1 MYGLVHKAMKD
12 LVIKKFGEAS
22 WQRICHDAGYE
33 GSDFVDMQSYPDEQ
47 TYKLVG
53 SASQI
58 LNMPAADLLE
68 AFGQHWVLYTAD
80 EGYGEMLKAAGNTLP
95 EFLQNLDMLHTRV
108 GNLMPKLNPPSF
120 ECSDITDH
128 SLTLKYR
135 SSRQGLTPM
144 VVGLL
149 KGLGSRFGKEC
160 TITMVDLNEDDGCQ
174 ASFRME
180 W

>member
-1 MYGLVHKAMKD
+1 MYGLVNKAMKD
-12 LVIKKFGEAS
+12 LVVKKFGDSS
-22 WQRICHDAGYE
+22 WLQICRQAGYE
-33 GSDFVDMQSYPDEQ
+33 APEFADLQSYPDEL

-53 SASQI
+53 SASKV
-58 LNMPAADLLE
+58 LNLPAADLLE
-68 AFGQHWVLYTAD
+68 EFGRHWVLYTAD
-80 EGYGEMLKAAGNTLP
+80 EGYGEMLKAAGNSLP

-120 ECSDITDH
+120 ECSDITDR
-128 SLTLKYR
+128 SLTLIYR

-160 TITMVDLNEDDGCQ
+160 EVTMLGMTEHEGCEATFRVD
-174 ASFRME
+174 